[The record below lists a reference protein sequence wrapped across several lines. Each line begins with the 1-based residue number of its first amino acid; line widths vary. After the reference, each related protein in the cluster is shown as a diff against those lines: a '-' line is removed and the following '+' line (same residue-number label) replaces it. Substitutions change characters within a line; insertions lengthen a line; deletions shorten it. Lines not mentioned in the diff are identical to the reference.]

1 MYSAPHPPTAGNAN
15 LRLARCRDGVCPR
28 SSHSGTQPPPQHS
41 AFFSTAYAVPI
52 LQVLF
57 FDIHP
62 SNGGGGVPPLLALR
76 LIAKPAQRP
85 PSRLQPPPTAQS
97 GPGTA
102 PRDTRSS
109 SGPDFLP
116 PPPAARS

>member
-1 MYSAPHPPTAGNAN
+1 MSPRLHPPAAHSP
-15 LRLARCRDGVCPR
+15 LAATRF
-28 SSHSGTQPPPQHS
+28 SSHSGTQPPTQHS
-41 AFFSTAYAVPI
+41 AFFSTTYAVPI
-52 LQVLF
+52 LQVLL

-76 LIAKPAQRP
+76 LIEKPAQRP

-102 PRDTRSS
+102 PRGTRAS
-109 SGPDFLP
+109 SGPDFLAP
-116 PPPAARS
+116 PLTLRS